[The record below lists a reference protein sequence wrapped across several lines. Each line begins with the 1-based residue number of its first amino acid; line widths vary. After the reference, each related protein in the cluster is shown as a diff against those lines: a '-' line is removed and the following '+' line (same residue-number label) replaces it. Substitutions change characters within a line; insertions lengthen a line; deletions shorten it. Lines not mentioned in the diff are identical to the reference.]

1 MTKQL
6 TPAEELRVLDRAVDA
21 LAFKVAECSLLL
33 DCPDPSKFDP
43 DGRCAVPSPT
53 LCGKCFRD
61 CAINKV
67 MKEME
72 GRHD

>member
-6 TPAEELRVLDRAVDA
+6 TPAEELRVLDKAVDA
-21 LAFKVAECSLLL
+21 LAYKLAGLSLLL

-43 DGRCAVPSPT
+43 DGKCAIPCPT
-53 LCGKCFRD
+53 LCAGCYREW
-61 CAINKV
+61 AVNRA

-72 GRHD
+72 VSK